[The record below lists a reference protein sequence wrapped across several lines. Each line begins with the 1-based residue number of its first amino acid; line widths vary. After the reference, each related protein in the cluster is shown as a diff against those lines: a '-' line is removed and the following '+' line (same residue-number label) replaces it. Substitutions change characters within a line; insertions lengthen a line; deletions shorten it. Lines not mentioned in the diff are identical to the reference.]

1 MYAILV
7 CWCLFVCMYVC
18 VMWLFHIACLPFW
31 MALLKFDCLSS
42 SSSSTIWSN
51 RIDGTQLVELQ
62 VQVSSLSIHCAVPHV
77 LDHAHIS
84 YTYTNIYM
92 CVCVY
97 VCKMLPNVS
106 CVPSTHVFDDGQ
118 SLYLKNGY
126 RHNCPRFEAD
136 INLFVYTRTKEIR
149 FTGTELRSP
158 IDASSMELALSFSLS
173 LSSFY
178 CHFLCGQHAGR
189 ILSGTRFSFHLFV
202 CPLYVCALLITG
214 DSFGSFASFCCRLPI
229 EMSKQRS
236 PLTNDH
242 NQHNI

>member
-1 MYAILV
+1 M
-7 CWCLFVCMYVC
+7 
-18 VMWLFHIACLPFW
+18 
-31 MALLKFDCLSS
+31 
-42 SSSSTIWSN
+42 
-51 RIDGTQLVELQ
+51 
-62 VQVSSLSIHCAVPHV
+62 QVSSLSIHCVAYLTFWIMP
-77 LDHAHIS
+77 
-84 YTYTNIYM
+84 TFPTRTRIYI
-92 CVCVY
+92 CVCVFMY
-97 VCKMLPNVS
+97 VKCYLMSRVSRAHMFSMMAKACISKMVIDIIAHGLKQTSISLCTHARRRSASLAPSFGRRLTHHPWNLP
-106 CVPSTHVFDDGQ
+106 
-118 SLYLKNGY
+118 
-126 RHNCPRFEAD
+126 
-136 INLFVYTRTKEIR
+136 
-149 FTGTELRSP
+149 SP
-158 IDASSMELALSFSLS
+158 SLS